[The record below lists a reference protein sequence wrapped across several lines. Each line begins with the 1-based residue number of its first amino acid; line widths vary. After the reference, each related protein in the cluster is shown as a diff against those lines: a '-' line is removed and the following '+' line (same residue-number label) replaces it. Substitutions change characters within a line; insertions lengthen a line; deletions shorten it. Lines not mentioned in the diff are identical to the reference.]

1 MDITRREILRA
12 FSVDEAT
19 IIKLLNRITI
29 SKQDVALIDF
39 INVINKATYKS
50 LTIAQIMN
58 NKII

>member
-50 LTIAQIMN
+50 LTIAQIMS